1 MPMSSLKLRKMHDNI
16 VYEYA
21 VIRVVPKVEREE
33 FINIGLILF
42 SKRKRFIRFAYDLPE
57 AKIYSFCKEFDMEQL
72 HQNMESFAKIC
83 SGAADGG
90 PIAQLEADEKFRWI
104 TAVKSSSI
112 QSSRPHPGL
121 STDLNATFD
130 RLYKELVL

>member
-1 MPMSSLKLRKMHDNI
+1 MQEKF

-33 FINIGLILF
+33 FINVGLILF
-42 SKRKRFIRFAYDLPE
+42 SKRKRYIRFRYHIPE
-57 AKIYSFCKEFDMEQL
+57 EKIRCFCSEFDIQQL
-72 HQNMESFAKIC
+72 RENLESFQKIC
-83 SGAADGG
+83 TGAKDAG
-90 PIAQLEADEKFRWI
+90 PVALLETDERFRWI

-121 STDLNATFD
+121 SQDLDTTFEK
-130 RLYKELVL
+130 LYKELVL

>member
-1 MPMSSLKLRKMHDNI
+1 MQDNV

-33 FINIGLILF
+33 FINVGLILF
-42 SKRKRFIRFAYDLPE
+42 SKRKRFIRFQYEIPE
-57 AKIYSFCKEFDMEQL
+57 TKIRCFCNEFDIDQL
-72 HQNMESFAKIC
+72 KQNLESFAKIC
-83 SGAADGG
+83 SGEKDGG

-112 QSSRPHPGL
+112 QSSRPHPGF
-121 STDLNATFD
+121 SSDLNATFD

>member
-1 MPMSSLKLRKMHDNI
+1 MQDNV

-33 FINIGLILF
+33 FINVGLILF
-42 SKRKRFIRFAYDLPE
+42 SKRKRFIRFQYEIPE
-57 AKIYSFCKEFDMEQL
+57 TKIRCFCNELDIDQL
-72 HQNMESFAKIC
+72 KQNLESFAKIC
-83 SGAADGG
+83 SGAKDGG

-112 QSSRPHPGL
+112 QSSRPHPGF
-121 STDLNATFD
+121 SSDLNATFD

>member
-1 MPMSSLKLRKMHDNI
+1 MQDKV

-42 SKRKRFIRFAYDLPE
+42 SKRKRYIKFDYHIPEEKIR
-57 AKIYSFCKEFDMEQL
+57 SFCNEFDLNQL
-72 HQNMESFAKIC
+72 KENLESFAKIC
-83 SGAADGG
+83 LGAKDGG
-90 PIAQLEADEKFRWI
+90 PIAALEADEKFRWI

-121 STDLNATFD
+121 SADLDATFD
-130 RLYKELVL
+130 KLYEELVS

>member
-1 MPMSSLKLRKMHDNI
+1 MQDKV

-33 FINIGLILF
+33 FINVGLILF
-42 SKRKRFIRFAYDLPE
+42 SKRKRFIRFEYQIPE
-57 AKIYSFCKEFDMEQL
+57 EKIRSFCQEFDLNQL
-72 HQNMESFAKIC
+72 QQNLESFAKIV
-83 SGAADGG
+83 SGVKDAG

-112 QSSRPHPGL
+112 QSSRPHPGF
-121 STDLNATFD
+121 STDLDATFD
-130 RLYKELVL
+130 KLYNELVK

>member
-1 MPMSSLKLRKMHDNI
+1 MQDKV

-42 SKRKRFIRFAYDLPE
+42 SKRKRYIRFEYHIHE
-57 AKIYSFCKEFDMEQL
+57 EKIRSFCSEFDLNQL
-72 HQNMESFAKIC
+72 KENLESFAKIC
-83 SGAADGG
+83 SGAKDGG
-90 PIAQLEADEKFRWI
+90 PIAVLEADEKFRWI

-121 STDLNATFD
+121 SANLDATFD
-130 RLYKELVL
+130 KLYKELVL

>member
-1 MPMSSLKLRKMHDNI
+1 MQDKV

-42 SKRKRFIRFAYDLPE
+42 SKRKRYIRFDYHIPE
-57 AKIYSFCKEFDMEQL
+57 DKIGSFCNEFDLIQL
-72 HQNMESFAKIC
+72 KENLESFAKIC
-83 SGAADGG
+83 SGSKNGG
-90 PIAQLEADEKFRWI
+90 PIAALESDEKFRWI

-121 STDLNATFD
+121 SADLDATFD
-130 RLYKELVL
+130 KLYRELVL

>member
-1 MPMSSLKLRKMHDNI
+1 MQDKV

-33 FINIGLILF
+33 FINVGLILF
-42 SKRKRFIRFAYDLPE
+42 SKRKRFLRFEYQIPEEKIRC
-57 AKIYSFCKEFDMEQL
+57 FCKEFDLFQVQ
-72 HQNMESFAKIC
+72 QNLESFAKIV
-83 SGAADGG
+83 SGAKDGG

-112 QSSRPHPGL
+112 QLSRPHPGF
-121 STDLNATFD
+121 SSDLNATFD
-130 RLYKELVL
+130 KLYEELVK

>member
-1 MPMSSLKLRKMHDNI
+1 MQEKI

-33 FINIGLILF
+33 FINVGLILF
-42 SKRKRFIRFAYDLPE
+42 SKRKRYIRFQYQIPE
-57 AKIYSFCKEFDMEQL
+57 HKIRAFCSEFDILQL
-72 HQNMESFAKIC
+72 QENLNSFAKIC
-83 SGAADGG
+83 AGVKDGG
-90 PIAQLEADEKFRWI
+90 PIAQLETDERFRWI

-121 STDLNATFD
+121 SEDLDATFD
-130 RLYKELVL
+130 KLYKELVL

>member
-1 MPMSSLKLRKMHDNI
+1 MQDKV

-33 FINIGLILF
+33 FINVGLILF
-42 SKRKRFIRFAYDLPE
+42 SKRKRFIRFEYQIPE
-57 AKIYSFCKEFDMEQL
+57 EKIQAFCKEFDLTQVKENL
-72 HQNMESFAKIC
+72 ESFAKIC
-83 SGAADGG
+83 SGSKNGG
-90 PIAQLEADEKFRWI
+90 PIAALEPDEKFRWI

-121 STDLNATFD
+121 SADFDATFES
-130 RLYKELVL
+130 LYNELVL

>member
-1 MPMSSLKLRKMHDNI
+1 MQDKV

-42 SKRKRFIRFAYDLPE
+42 SKRKRYIKFDYHIPEEKIR
-57 AKIYSFCKEFDMEQL
+57 SFCNEFDLNQL
-72 HQNMESFAKIC
+72 KENLESFAKIC
-83 SGAADGG
+83 SGTKDGG
-90 PIAQLEADEKFRWI
+90 PIAALEADEKFRWI

-121 STDLNATFD
+121 SADLDATFD
-130 RLYKELVL
+130 KLYTELVL

>member
-1 MPMSSLKLRKMHDNI
+1 MKDKV

-42 SKRKRFIRFAYDLPE
+42 SKRKRYIRFDYQIPE
-57 AKIYSFCKEFDMEQL
+57 EKIRSFCNEFDLNQL
-72 HQNMESFAKIC
+72 KENLESFAKIC
-83 SGAADGG
+83 SGAKDGG
-90 PIAQLEADEKFRWI
+90 PIAALESDEKFRWI

-121 STDLNATFD
+121 SADLDATFD
-130 RLYKELVL
+130 KLYKELVL

>member
-1 MPMSSLKLRKMHDNI
+1 MHDKV

-33 FINIGLILF
+33 FINVGLILF
-42 SKRKRFIRFAYDLPE
+42 SKRRRFIRFEYQISE
-57 AKIYSFCKEFDMEQL
+57 AKIQAFCQEFDLTQVK
-72 HQNMESFAKIC
+72 QNLESFAKIC
-83 SGAADGG
+83 SGAKDGG

-104 TAVKSSSI
+104 TAIKSSSI
-112 QSSRPHPGL
+112 QSSRPHPGF

-130 RLYKELVL
+130 KLYEELVK